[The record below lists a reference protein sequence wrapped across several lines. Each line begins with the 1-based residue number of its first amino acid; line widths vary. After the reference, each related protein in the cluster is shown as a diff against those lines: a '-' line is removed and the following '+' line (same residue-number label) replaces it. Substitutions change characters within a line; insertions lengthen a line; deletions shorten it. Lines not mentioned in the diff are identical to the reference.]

1 VRAIVSLTNAGTAVH
16 CRVLLLGKY
25 IDNIRSDPD
34 RKSVMQAVRAANAQ
48 SEDVQARRKLQAVQ
62 PHAHAVNTV
71 DNAAVYENFRPKFA
85 ACIQPGSDTPE
96 ERTLLRQALH
106 AVLDASGPNCA
117 LFPHLLLD
125 RFGGTCFSVSLNRID
140 NNLNYPPSN
149 VQVRVSP
156 KNRNFR
162 IWAASTRLRYN
173 LFRFFIELV

>member
-1 VRAIVSLTNAGTAVH
+1 MDPVRSLA
-16 CRVLLLGKY
+16 LK
-25 IDNIRSDPD
+25 
-34 RKSVMQAVRAANAQ
+34 AVRAANAQ

-71 DNAAVYENFRPKFA
+71 DNAAVYENFRFKFA

-156 KNRNFR
+156 
-162 IWAASTRLRYN
+162 I
-173 LFRFFIELV
+173 FIMFVLPYVILYRSRVSQAI